1 MNYNLDKIFFD
12 YWKLW
17 DNPQAFP
24 FFSVIRNDD
33 RVKLIK
39 NTLFQDRDIFT
50 WISEDAVDFSIIK
63 EFSTTDLIVLNR
75 ASENNALDG
84 LLSLP
89 NDYKIS
95 LHESAVIYE
104 NDNKVRHTAKTKHTI
119 RKMIS
124 NDVEHLSALN
134 DTDMRHDY
142 IQQTIDAHEY
152 QLGEVYVLEV
162 DNEIA
167 SFVTVYDLVSSKL
180 NYSYKTVDNMYTLPK
195 YRGQSLAKQLI
206 ISVMGMFIDTPF
218 MYVVETW
225 TNEQSN
231 RLVKSCGFT
240 LVGYNQQ
247 ILIQK
252 C

>member
-1 MNYNLDKIFFD
+1 MYFNVDKIFFD

-24 FFSVIRNDD
+24 FFSVIQNDD
-33 RVKLIK
+33 MLKLIK

-50 WISEDAVDFSIIK
+50 WISEEPVDFSVIK
-63 EFSTTDLIVLNR
+63 EHSTADRIVLNR
-75 ASENNALDG
+75 ASESNTLDG
-84 LLSLP
+84 ITNIPSS
-89 NDYKIS
+89 YKVS

-104 NDNKVRHTAKTKHTI
+104 NDNKVGHSAGTKYNI
-119 RKMIS
+119 RKLIPD
-124 NDVEHLSALN
+124 DVVYLSTLN
-134 DTDMRHDY
+134 YADMRHDY
-142 IQQTIDAHEY
+142 IQQTIDAYEY

-167 SFVTVYDLVSSKL
+167 GFVTVYDLVSSKL
-180 NYSYKTVDNMYTLPK
+180 NYSYKMVDNLYSLPK

-218 MYVVETW
+218 MYVADSW

-231 RLVKSCGFT
+231 RLAKSCGFN

-252 C
+252 

>member
-1 MNYNLDKIFFD
+1 MNYNVDKMFFD

-50 WISEDAVDFSIIK
+50 WISNYPVDFSVIK
-63 EFSTTDLIVLNR
+63 EHSTADRIVLNR
-75 ASENNALDG
+75 ASESNTLDG
-84 LLSLP
+84 IINIPSG
-89 NDYKIS
+89 YKVS

-104 NDNKVRHTAKTKHTI
+104 NDNKARHTAEAKHNI
-119 RKMIS
+119 RKMTLD
-124 NDVEHLSALN
+124 DVVYLSALN

-142 IQQTIDAHEY
+142 IQQTLDAHEY
-152 QLGEVYVLEV
+152 QLGEIYVLEV

-167 SFVTVYDLVSSKL
+167 SFVTVFDLVSTKL
-180 NYSYKTVDNMYTLPK
+180 QYFYKTVDNVYTLPK
-195 YRGQSLAKQLI
+195 YRGQRLVKQLI
-206 ISVMGMFIDTPF
+206 IGAMEKLKDDPF
-218 MYVVETW
+218 LYVADSW

-231 RLVKSCGFT
+231 RLAESCGFT
-240 LVGYNQQ
+240 KVGYNQQ

-252 C
+252 